1 MTIRRILLIPV
12 LLLLTGG
19 AWYGYTSFWR
29 AQPVTTAVAVQ
40 APVSEAIY
48 GTGTVEPERWAKVV
62 PLQRRRLLELCS
74 CEGQAVKAGQV
85 LGRQDDAEERSALHE
100 LEVNNEQL
108 VRDLARAEK
117 DRGNSDAAQKDY
129 EQRWTQL
136 EESKS
141 RIAAQ
146 KVRIDQLVLRAP
158 LDGMVLRRDG
168 EVGEI
173 AGPTDVLFW
182 VGPPAPMQVVAEIN
196 EEEINRIAVGQKAYL
211 RSEAFPGQALRAT
224 VSQIT
229 PKGDPARKTFRVYLR
244 LPQDTPL
251 RIGMSVEAN
260 IIVREKAQAI
270 VVPTEAVAD
279 DAVQVVNNGRIQRL
293 PVRLGVRGS
302 RNVEIMGD
310 VTRGMAV
317 LSPARPD
324 LADGTLVAVTRIAA
338 RPAAETRDITSDV
351 APPAAQDAPTPP
363 PASAPAP
370 VAAAPNDPDLAMIA
384 SAISAHIDSVVNDA
398 RRNVGRLAQNH

>member
-1 MTIRRILLIPV
+1 MTIGRILLIAA
-12 LLLLTGG
+12 LLPLAGG
-19 AWYGYTSFWR
+19 AWYGYANFWR
-29 AQPVTTAVAVQ
+29 AQPVTTAIAVQ

-74 CEGQAVKAGQV
+74 CEGQVVKAGQM

-108 VRDLARAEK
+108 ARDLARAEK

-173 AGPTDVLFW
+173 SGPTDVLFW

-229 PKGDPARKTFRVYLR
+229 PKGDPSRKTFRVYLR

-260 IIVREKAQAI
+260 IIVREIAEAI

-279 DAVQVVNNGRIQRL
+279 DAVQVVNNGRTQRL
-293 PVRLGVRGS
+293 AVRLGVRGS
-302 RNVEIMGD
+302 RNVEIIGD
-310 VTRGMAV
+310 ITRGMAV

-324 LADGTLVAVTRIAA
+324 LADGTLVQVTRITSRPAPEA
-338 RPAAETRDITSDV
+338 HDMTSEPVPAAEQPVTPS
-351 APPAAQDAPTPP
+351 PAI
-363 PASAPAP
+363 
-370 VAAAPNDPDLAMIA
+370 AAAPARTAVNDPDLAVIA
-384 SAISAHIDSVVNDA
+384 TAISAHIDSVVNDA
-398 RRNVGRLAQNH
+398 RRNVGRLTQNH